1 MYWRAVAY
9 VILFRPLCY
18 PPESYLSGQRIEFSA
33 QISQK
38 NITRA
43 DEAGFAGG
51 DRMGVFVVNY
61 QNGSSS
67 SLTLSDNQA
76 NNVAVSYDAETNKWT
91 SATDIYWLDDSTPA
105 DVYGYYPFNNGM
117 GNVNAYPFEV
127 SANQSVADTD
137 GDMGSYEASDFLWA
151 KAGGVAPGTKVNLTF
166 SHRLAGVKVIL
177 QQGDGFADGEWD
189 KLPKLVTVNNTV
201 RSATIDLSTG
211 NATATG
217 GYDHN
222 IVMSPETG
230 CYRAVVIP
238 QTVGAD
244 KSHIGITIDGITYN
258 YTHDSAINYSA
269 GRLHTFTLKVDR
281 KEQSGDFTVSLV
293 GAEIS
298 DWEVDQSSHDFE
310 SFSYLVV
317 DVPVEGTL
325 KECLSKI
332 ADYTAVKNLKVV
344 GALNEE
350 DYRFMREDML
360 ALTAV
365 NLKDTK
371 CMLQEWNGNV
381 NNYTYYNKLPRSA
394 FGYKPTLHH
403 VVLPEKLEKFGWGGF
418 HGVVFFSDIIIPETV
433 KEIEAHAFIA
443 TKGDFEIVLPKN
455 LEYVGE
461 AAFYDSEAKINM
473 NLPNSIKRI
482 AEGAF
487 YNTPNAYG
495 TFALP
500 AKLEFLDEM
509 AFNGCGTELD
519 GEIVIPTTI
528 KTISRRA
535 FDDMGFKKAIRLQ
548 LHDGVA
554 QISAEAFCGLEFSEP
569 IIFPKGLTAIGG
581 GAFYGCKFTGD
592 LILPDGLSSMGTRT
606 FAETNIKG
614 TIIAPSKMEVW
625 DSEFYN
631 TGIERLIL
639 GDNVEYI
646 REEACA
652 HCDKL
657 KYVEIGKNVAS
668 IEKNVF
674 AYCDSL
680 STIVCKAKEPPV
692 ISENIFTKDY
702 CYNFCIVEVPE
713 KSVEVYRRAPG
724 WKKFKNITP
733 HHELGLSL
741 SEVMCL
747 NKGITRSL
755 TVRAEGEWKIAE
767 KPDWVTITPDHAGY
781 KEEVSIKVAPMP
793 VGAGNR
799 EGRVVLRL
807 KDSGYTN
814 FITIHQYD
822 YAYDEDKEIV
832 LQTANGRGNAIPVF
846 IVGEGYGAESI
857 VNGDYMKR
865 VRETMENL
873 FSIEPYKTYR
883 NMFSV
888 STAVALSPDNIA
900 SDLYTSRETK
910 FSLHFPE
917 IKCKYEFN
925 CEHEYGLINYAKK
938 VSSIITDANISKALI
953 IVLSNYNA
961 FNGGFDIESTGC
973 AIACVGISDDIY
985 PFDNRDL
992 VLRYVGG
999 EAFGGLANENI
1010 THNDF
1015 IKGCTCGSCNALK
1028 MYDIMKSRGF
1038 FENVTMSGKITESPW
1053 RDFMFHP
1060 QYSQIVDMYEG
1071 GYNHLRGVWRSES
1084 QSVMSTYIPYY
1095 NTISRYAIYKQIM
1108 RRAGLKASLD
1118 DFIANDKIE
1127 IPQ

>member
-18 PPESYLSGQRIEFSA
+18 PPESHLSGQRIEFSA

-117 GNVNAYPFEV
+117 GDVNAYPFEV
-127 SANQSVADTD
+127 SANQSVAGTD
-137 GDMGSYEASDFLWA
+137 GDMGTYEASDFLWA
-151 KAGGVAPGTKVNLTF
+151 KASGVAPGTKVNLTF
-166 SHRLAGVKVIL
+166 SHRLAGVKVVL
-177 QQGDGFADGEWD
+177 QQGEGFADGEWD

-217 GYDHN
+217 SYDQN

-293 GAEIS
+293 GTEIS

-310 SFSYLVV
+310 YFSYLVV

-332 ADYTAVKNLKVV
+332 ADYTAVKNLKVT
-344 GALNEE
+344 GKLNL
-350 DYRFMREDML
+350 DDFNFMGKEMSV
-360 ALTAV
+360 LTAV

-371 CMLQEWNGNV
+371 IEDDVFPGFPQ
-381 NNYTYYNKLPRSA
+381 T
-394 FGYKPTLHH
+394 PTLRR
-403 VVLPEKLEKFGWGGF
+403 VVLPETIKTITGGSF
-418 HGVVFFSDIIIPETV
+418 SGLTLTSTVVIPESVT
-433 KEIEAHAFIA
+433 KIGSSAFFD
-443 TKGDFEIVLPKN
+443 TKGSFSIVLPHH
-455 LEYVGE
+455 LEYIGDWAFARTSADIDLGQISSSVKYIGE
-461 AAFYDSEAKINM
+461 YAFGYAK
-473 NLPNSIKRI
+473 
-482 AEGAF
+482 
-487 YNTPNAYG
+487 NAYG
-495 TFALP
+495 TFSLP
-500 AKLEFLDEM
+500 ANLEYLGKQ
-509 AFNGCGTELD
+509 AFDNCGTDLD
-519 GEIVIPTTI
+519 GDIEIPYKIKVIPEE
-528 KTISRRA
+528 A
-535 FDDMGFKKAIRLQ
+535 FCWMGFKKPVRLK
-548 LHDGVA
+548 LHDGVYK
-554 QISAEAFCGLEFSEP
+554 IEENAFWEMRFSEP
-569 IIFPKGLTAIGG
+569 IDFPKGLKAIGSR
-581 GAFYGCKFTGD
+581 AFEDCSFTGD
-592 LILPDGLSSMGTRT
+592 VILPDGLSYLGGAAFRGT
-606 FAETNIKG
+606 NVKG
-614 TIIAPSKMEVW
+614 TLVVPSGLVVLGGEKGDFISSGPFAGTYIEKLII
-625 DSEFYN
+625 
-631 TGIERLIL
+631 
-639 GDNVEYI
+639 GDNIEI
-646 REEACA
+646 ITAHACEW
-652 HCDKL
+652 CSSL
-657 KYVEIGKNVAS
+657 QYLEIGKNVAS
-668 IEKNVF
+668 IGENAF
-674 AYCDSL
+674 SGSPL
-680 STIVCKAKEPPV
+680 STIVCLAKEPPTLGDNAF
-692 ISENIFTKDY
+692 IPEI
-702 CYNFCIVEVPE
+702 YNRCVVEVPE
-713 KSVEVYRRAPG
+713 KSVEAYRRASG
-724 WKKFKNITP
+724 WKNFKSITP
-733 HHELGLSL
+733 HYELGLSL
-741 SEVMCL
+741 SEVTCL
-747 NKGITRSL
+747 NKGIARSL
-755 TVRAEGEWKIAE
+755 MVRTTSAWEVAE
-767 KPDWVTITPDHAGY
+767 KPDWVTVTPDHAGY
-781 KEEVSIKVAPMP
+781 KEEVSIKVASMPM
-793 VGAGNR
+793 GAGNR
-799 EGRVVLRL
+799 EGRVIFRL

-814 FITIHQYD
+814 YLTVRQYD
-822 YAYDEDKEIV
+822 YAYEEDKDIV
-832 LQTANGRGNAIPVF
+832 LQTASGRGNAIPVL
-846 IVGEGYGAESI
+846 IVGEGYGAEPI
-857 VNGDYMKR
+857 VNGDFMKR
-865 VRETMENL
+865 VSETMEHL

-883 NMFSV
+883 NMFTV
-888 STAVALSPDNIA
+888 STAVALSPDNGA
-900 SDLYTSRETK
+900 SDIYTSNETK
-910 FSLHFPE
+910 FSLYFPDLDSRDNLDSRHNL
-917 IKCKYEFN
+917 KQ
-925 CEHEYGLINYAKK
+925 LMSYAKR
-938 VSSIITDANISKALI
+938 VSSNITDSNIGNALI

-961 FNGGFDIESTGC
+961 FNGGSVIDDTGC
-973 AIACVGISDDIY
+973 SLACVGISNESS
-985 PFDNRDL
+985 PFDNRAL
-992 VLRYVGG
+992 VLRYAGG

-1015 IKGCTCGSCNALK
+1015 IKGCPCGFCNALQ
-1028 MYDIMKSRGF
+1028 MYFKMKSRGF
-1038 FENVTMSGKITESPW
+1038 FENVTISGKIAESPW

-1071 GYNHLRGVWRSES
+1071 GYKHLRGVWRSES

-1108 RRAGLKASLD
+1108 HRAGLKASLD